1 MGRSKSETLT
11 TRETQLMDVLWEHGP
26 VTAERM
32 REALP
37 VALHDSTIRTLL
49 RVLESKGFVRH
60 STQGRAFV
68 FRAAIGRV
76 QAERTAL
83 RSMLKRFFG
92 GSAEALVV
100 RLIEDEQ
107 LTPEQFEQLKQAHR
121 PRRKGRK
128 PGGKS

>member
-11 TRETQLMDVLWEHGP
+11 ARESQIMDVLWEHGP
-26 VTAERM
+26 VTAEQV

-37 VALHDSTIRTLL
+37 VALHDSTVRTTL
-49 RVLESKGFVRH
+49 RVLESKSYVHH
-60 STQGRAFV
+60 SARGRAFV
-68 FRAAIGRV
+68 YRAAVGRV

-107 LTPEQFEQLKQAHR
+107 LTPEQLDQLKLAHQ

-128 PGGKS
+128 FGGKS